1 MTKEPMTELGY
12 NKLVDELNDLKLV
25 QRPAIL
31 VAIEE
36 ARQLGDL
43 KENAE
48 YHSAKEKQGLI
59 DIKIAELNDLISRA
73 TIIDPS
79 ALAHDRVSFGS
90 TVKLIDIETED
101 EIKYTIVGSVE
112 SDLDKNLISFNSP
125 LAKQLLGK
133 EEGEELKA
141 QLPGGIKE
149 FEVEE
154 IYYEDWNS

>member
-1 MTKEPMTELGY
+1 MEKEPMTEHGY
-12 NKLVDELNDLKLV
+12 NKLTNELNDLKQV

-31 VAIEE
+31 IAIEE

-48 YHSAKEKQGLI
+48 YHSAREKQGHI
-59 DIKIAELNDLISRA
+59 DTRIAELNDLISRA
-73 TIIDPS
+73 TILDPS
-79 ALAHDRVSFGS
+79 TLPHKRVSFGS
-90 TVKLIDIETED
+90 TVKLIDLETEE
-101 EIKYTIVGSVE
+101 EIEYTIVGGVE
-112 SDLDKNLISFNSP
+112 SDLNKNLISFNSP

-149 FEVEE
+149 FEIEE
-154 IYYEDWNS
+154 VYYKDWN